1 MTRLINEDWEHAAYA
16 NDEMYRLEREYKM
29 RIEYE
34 EWDDYQKSKKK
45 KPAIIK
51 IENHETSHKSESVHS
66 DNKKG
71 I

>member
-1 MTRLINEDWEHAAYA
+1 MTKLINEDWEHAAYA
-16 NDEMYRLEREYKM
+16 NDEMYRLEREYRMK
-29 RIEYE
+29 IEYQ
-34 EWDDYQKSKKK
+34 EWDDYQKSKNK

-51 IENHETSHKSESVHS
+51 IENHETSHKSKSVYS